1 MNPEVFYRLTEA
13 QQRLYQRQPDSFE
26 GNSSKDKKQREAF
39 HFPQHA
45 PLRFWYN
52 TQTAGYSLH
61 CHSALELILPVKRDY
76 SVTVEETAYRLQPG
90 DIFLIPPGMLHACS
104 EAPSGARF
112 IFVFDTSVLNPL
124 PSYAY
129 LMSLL
134 SHPIL
139 INCELQGEIYE
150 ELISNVMRM
159 AACYWQQEPLWEL
172 ELCAAMTSFFVCY
185 GRFRM
190 SQAKLSALPEEKK
203 EITVHLNRVFDYV
216 KEHFRE
222 NITLEQAADAAG
234 YSKYYFARIF
244 KAGTGQSFT
253 EYLRGFRIAEAKRLL
268 LDECFSVTDAAFQA
282 GFNSLPS
289 FHRTFLQTV
298 GCSPSEYR
306 SYASKF

>member
-13 QQRLYQRQPDSFE
+13 QHRLYQRQPDSFE
-26 GNSSKDKKQREAF
+26 GDSSRDEQQREAF

-61 CHSALELILPVKRDY
+61 CHGALELILPVAQDY
-76 SVTVEETAYRLQPG
+76 SVTVGEAAYRLQPG

-104 EAPSGARF
+104 EAESGARF
-112 IFVFDTSVLNPL
+112 IFVFDTSVLNTL
-124 PSYAY
+124 PGYAY

-134 SHPIL
+134 AHPVL
-139 INCELQGEIYE
+139 INYELRGEIYE
-150 ELISNVMRM
+150 ELIAYVMRM
-159 AACYWQQEPLWEL
+159 ADCYWRQEPLWEL
-172 ELCAAMTSFFVCY
+172 ELCAAMTFFFVCL
-185 GRFRM
+185 GRFHMNR
-190 SQAKLSALPEEKK
+190 ATLSELPEKK
-203 EITVHLNRVFDYV
+203 REITAHLNRVFDYV

-244 KAGTGQSFT
+244 KTGTGQSFT
-253 EYLRGFRIAEAKRLL
+253 EYLRGLRIAEAKRLL
-268 LDECFSVTDAAFQA
+268 LDENFSVTDAAFQA
-282 GFNSLPS
+282 GFNSLPT
-289 FHRTFLQTV
+289 FHRTFLQAV

-306 SYASKF
+306 SYAAKF